1 MVPAL
6 EISSL
11 AFTRPRGFTLDV
23 DHLTLEP
30 GAQLLLEGPSG
41 CGKSTLLMLAA
52 GLLDPVQGS
61 IKVDG
66 LEIGHLRGGERD
78 EIRAQRIGMV
88 FQTHHLI
95 AGLSAREN
103 VALPML
109 FAGVAAADQRS
120 RADSLLEGL
129 GLSDPTA
136 RVDRLSVG
144 QQQRVAIAR
153 AIATRPTIVLAD
165 EPTAALD
172 PVHAATAIEL
182 LQRVCTE
189 SEAALLITS
198 HDPSLRG
205 RFDTVTDFNDV
216 AQTSEA
222 TV

>member
-1 MVPAL
+1 MAPAL
-6 EISSL
+6 EISAL
-11 AFTRPRGFTLDV
+11 EFTRPRGFALEV

-30 GAQLLLEGPSG
+30 GGQLLLEGPSG
-41 CGKSTLLMLAA
+41 CGKSTMLMLAA
-52 GLLDPVQGS
+52 GLLDPDRGS

-109 FAGVAAADQRS
+109 FAGVAVPDQRA

-172 PVHAATAIEL
+172 PDHAATAIDL
-182 LQRVCTE
+182 LQRACAE

-198 HDPSLRG
+198 HDPSLRD
-205 RFDTVTDFNDV
+205 RFETVTDFKDV
-216 AQTSEA
+216 ARTSEA
-222 TV
+222 TA

>member
-1 MVPAL
+1 
-6 EISSL
+6 
-11 AFTRPRGFTLDV
+11 
-23 DHLTLEP
+23 
-30 GAQLLLEGPSG
+30 
-41 CGKSTLLMLAA
+41 
-52 GLLDPVQGS
+52 
-61 IKVDG
+61 
-66 LEIGHLRGGERD
+66 
-78 EIRAQRIGMV
+78 MV

-109 FAGVAAADQRS
+109 FAGVAAPDQRS

-165 EPTAALD
+165 EPTASLD
-172 PVHAATAIEL
+172 PAHAETAIDL
-182 LQRVCTE
+182 LQRACTE

-198 HDPSLRG
+198 HDPSLRD
-205 RFDTVTDFNDV
+205 RFETVIDFKDI
-216 AQTSEA
+216 ARTSEA
-222 TV
+222 TA